1 MPDSLP
7 KSAVSAAA
15 SPSRAEHTTVSGHAR
30 NWLRQFERLLRVML
44 QLYLGL
50 MVCFIPWFPPA
61 WDNNPLFLHAP
72 MILPILT
79 SGAFRGVV
87 SGLGLLN
94 LWIALQQAVRSS
106 NDWR

>member
-1 MPDSLP
+1 MPDPLP
-7 KSAVSAAA
+7 KSAVPVPT
-15 SPSRAEHTTVSGHAR
+15 PSRAADPSAHTSAPH
-30 NWLRQFERLLRVML
+30 WLRQFERLLRVML

-50 MVCFIPWFPPA
+50 MVCFVPWFPPA

-79 SGAFRGVV
+79 SGAFRGIV

-94 LWIALQQAVRSS
+94 LWIALQQAIHSS
-106 NDWR
+106 NDWQ